1 MNRFSASL
9 FRRSIPLLLVLLL
22 PLLAACQ
29 SATVTVYV
37 NTGDDMQTV
46 EIDLADYEKSP
57 SFFDILKQDDT
68 LEADLDLT
76 NEPRLLS
83 VCNVRAGAEEA
94 YRLFS
99 SNAADAASGAA
110 PVTYKGI
117 TFYPVKNMFEL
128 AVIADT
134 SYLLVLTS
142 VA

>member
-22 PLLAACQ
+22 PLLTACQ
-29 SATVTVYV
+29 SASVTVYV
-37 NTGDDMQTV
+37 NTARLALSLEV
-46 EIDLADYEKSP
+46 DLADYGDNP

-99 SNAADAASGAA
+99 SDPADAAPDAT